1 MPESIKM
8 NEPIYGVVLTD
19 GQQVG
24 ITEWKPQDDL
34 VACARKEIH
43 CDMIEIVEPE
53 MLEKRNLVLLIDEEA
68 KLKNS
73 DLLVNCIASYLY
85 KTQEHGDVIIGNA
98 VIVKRNEESLEMLT
112 GLEAVSLAKEMTQ
125 QRGCAIETISKAL
138 RIPPMPAPKKERS
151 LWSDIHKKDSSNRQP
166 CQRDGMER

>member
-1 MPESIKM
+1 MPEPNQM

-34 VACARKEIH
+34 FACARSAIH

-53 MLEKRNLVLLIDEEA
+53 ILAKRNLVLLIDEES
-68 KLKNS
+68 KLKNGE
-73 DLLVNCIASYLY
+73 LFVNCIASYLY
-85 KTQEHGDVIIGNA
+85 KTQEHGDVIVGNA

-125 QRGCAIETISKAL
+125 QRGHAVETISKAL
-138 RIPPMPAPKKERS
+138 QIPPMPVPRKDSS
-151 LWSDIHKKDSSNRQP
+151 LVSDIRKKDSHNRQP
-166 CQRDGMER
+166 CKPEQMER

>member
-1 MPESIKM
+1 MPEPIKM

-34 VACARKEIH
+34 FAFARNAIH

-53 MLEKRNLVLLIDEEA
+53 ILAKRNLVLLIDEES

-73 DLLVNCIASYLY
+73 ELFVNCIASYLY
-85 KTQEHGDVIIGNA
+85 KTQEHGDVIVGNA

-125 QRGCAIETISKAL
+125 QRGHAVETISKAL
-138 RIPPMPAPKKERS
+138 RIPPMPAPRKESS
-151 LWSDIHKKDSSNRQP
+151 LMSDIRKKDSHNRQP
-166 CQRDGMER
+166 CTQERMER